1 MQQPSWTRG
10 EALLLEPKDYLALM
24 RRSWLLIS
32 TLALLGLLGGGAA
45 ALLVKPTYESETQLF
60 VAIQNSGSV
69 QELQQGNTFSQARVQ
84 SYVKTVTTPAVLQPV
99 IDSLGLSESPLQ
111 LANRV
116 KATSDLNTVL
126 ISIAVEDSSPV
137 QAAAIAQ
144 ATGTSLIKVVDSLE
158 RSDKTSES
166 PVKLSVVTP
175 AVAPTLATSP
185 NTKLSLGLG
194 LLGGLVIGLGAAVLR
209 HRLDNRIAGESDLRT
224 ITDSPILGGISF
236 EQEANARP
244 LITQIPG
251 QSPRAESFR
260 QLRTNLQFATV
271 GQKSAAVLVTSSLP
285 GEGKTTT
292 ATNMAI
298 ALSQAGQ
305 SVVLVDADLRRPMV
319 SEYLGLERN
328 VGLTTVLIGT
338 AELNDVLQ
346 PWGDDDLYV
355 ISSGRIPPN
364 PSELLGSEAM
374 VQVIHRL
381 EATFDVVIIDS
392 PPLLPVTD
400 ATVLSQSVGGVIL
413 VVDSKST
420 TQVNVQR
427 SLQSLGLVDANLLGV
442 VLNRLPAKGPDA
454 YGYSYPAYSAR
465 PDEVMSGS
473 ISPTESGWAGLRRS
487 KRDDR
492 SFASDDSE
500 TANLAQDGTAGTL
513 YEDAMKSRR
522 RSAARFPG
530 GGH

>member
-1 MQQPSWTRG
+1 M
-10 EALLLEPKDYLALM
+10 EPKDYLALM
-24 RRSWLLIS
+24 RRSWLLI
-32 TLALLGLLGGGAA
+32 TCLALLGLLGGGAS

-84 SYVKTVTTPAVLQPV
+84 SYVKTVATPAVLQPV

-111 LANRV
+111 LAERV

-126 ISIAVEDSSPV
+126 ITIAVEDSSPV

-175 AVAPTLATSP
+175 AVAPTTAISP
-185 NTKLSLGLG
+185 NTKLSLSLG
-194 LLGGLVIGLGAAVLR
+194 LMGGLVVGLGAAVLR
-209 HRLDNRIAGESDLRT
+209 HRLDNRIGGESDLRA

-236 EQEANARP
+236 ESEAKGRP
-244 LITQIPG
+244 LITQIAG

-292 ATNMAI
+292 ATNLAI

-346 PWGDDDLYV
+346 PWGDDNLYV
-355 ISSGRIPPN
+355 VSSGRIPPN

-374 VQVIHRL
+374 VQVIKRL

-413 VVDSKST
+413 VVDSKNT
-420 TQVNVQR
+420 TQASVQR
-427 SLQSLGLVDANLLGV
+427 SLQSLSMVDANLLGV
-442 VLNRLPAKGPDA
+442 VLNRLPVKGPDS
-454 YGYSYPAYSAR
+454 YGYSYPAYAAR
-465 PDEVMSGS
+465 TDEAMQTSV
-473 ISPTESGWAGLRRS
+473 SPTESGWAGRRRA
-487 KRDDR
+487 KRD
-492 SFASDDSE
+492 
-500 TANLAQDGTAGTL
+500 G
-513 YEDAMKSRR
+513 
-522 RSAARFPG
+522 RSAAKVESEPASPGQDVAAETLYDEAMNSRSRSATRFPSRG
-530 GGH
+530 R